1 MSLSETTL
9 SAAITETANT
19 LQVAS
24 ATGITAPNFT
34 TGAGVTYLYVDYEM
48 MVVTAVSGTLISVIR
63 GIFGTRQV
71 AHSNT
76 QGVIAGLY
84 SDFQNFVPS
93 VTSFTTGVLQK
104 YNGVAA
110 PVAAA
115 TTITPTGQY
124 FHITGTTATA
134 TINLPSTDFLEGT
147 IFVIADA
154 VWTWTTAGNIAA
166 LGTVTTAGSMV
177 AFFWDGAKQLW
188 YPSRVS

>member
-1 MSLSETTL
+1 MALNETTL
-9 SAAITETANT
+9 SAAITESATT

-34 TGAGVTYLYVDYEM
+34 TGAGVTYLYLDYEM

-71 AHSNT
+71 PHAAS

-84 SDFQNFVPS
+84 SDFANFTPS
-93 VTSFTTGVLQK
+93 VTAFTTGVLQK
-104 YNGVAA
+104 YNGVNA

-115 TTITPTGQY
+115 TTITPSGQY

-134 TINLPSTDFLEGT
+134 TINLPSTDFLEGS
-147 IFVIADA
+147 IYVIADA
-154 VWTWTTAGNIAA
+154 VWTWTTAGNIAVA
-166 LGTVTTAGSMV
+166 GTVTTAGSMV
-177 AFFWDGAKQLW
+177 TFFWDGAKQLW
-188 YPSRVS
+188 YPSRLA